1 MAAATPFEQGMQAE
15 SELRLF
21 EARDLFREALR
32 EDPDAPGVAE
42 HTA

>member
-1 MAAATPFEQGMQAE
+1 MQAE